1 MEEII
6 YQSVVIKYQVVSEDP
21 KEQGLRKIL
30 NFGHTL
36 GHAIESYALS
46 HREKR
51 LLHGEAVAI
60 GMILAA
66 YISHK
71 VLQFPWDKV
80 EEIKTTLLE
89 YFPQENF
96 TSQEREA
103 IQQLLKYDKKNAY
116 GRIYFVLLE
125 EIGKPKWDIEVPSSL
140 IQEAFDYY
148 SINH

>member
-1 MEEII
+1 MDEI
-6 YQSVVIKYQVVSEDP
+6 
-21 KEQGLRKIL
+21 
-30 NFGHTL
+30 N
-36 GHAIESYALS
+36 
-46 HREKR
+46 
-51 LLHGEAVAI
+51 
-60 GMILAA
+60 
-66 YISHK
+66 
-71 VLQFPWDKV
+71 
-80 EEIKTTLLE
+80 TTLLE

-103 IQQLLKYDKKNAY
+103 IHHLLKYDKKNAY

>member
-1 MEEII
+1 M
-6 YQSVVIKYQVVSEDP
+6 
-21 KEQGLRKIL
+21 RKIL

-103 IQQLLKYDKKNAY
+103 IQQLLKYDKKERLRTY
-116 GRIYFVLLE
+116 IFCIVGGDR
-125 EIGKPKWDIEVPSSL
+125 KT
-140 IQEAFDYY
+140 
-148 SINH
+148 